1 MPQWDLLNA
10 RMTIKTFPGGS
21 KSRINAAGVAV
32 RAGQATP
39 DDLRAIEEWRSA
51 HTAVINTF
59 QALLRNR
66 AKAVGAEVA
75 QRLKRKATIFDK
87 LMRQPRMELS
97 RMDDVAGCRII
108 FPDIFAL
115 TEFRNSLH
123 GARFAHVLR
132 NDPDKYNYIKHPKLD
147 GYRGIHDIYS
157 YQVNSD
163 EGRHLQGLNI
173 ELQYRTLIQHTWSTT
188 VEILSYITGHDP
200 KYHRG
205 DQRYVEAMALASEMF
220 ARAYE
225 GKRGTFPGLPD
236 QEVARNFHAL
246 DEQLGLLLRLKALQ
260 VADES
265 KGSANRHFILMR
277 GTGWHNYLTVSNYAT
292 DEAAKRELFRLE
304 QAYPNADI
312 VYVTGETTDAVRL
325 AYKNYFDDAVEFLEK
340 VTSATR
346 ELGIIPPVLG

>member
-1 MPQWDLLNA
+1 
-10 RMTIKTFPGGS
+10 MTKRTFPGGS

-32 RAGQATP
+32 RAGLATS
-39 DDLRAIEEWRSA
+39 DDLLAIEEWRSA

-59 QALLRNR
+59 QALLRSR
-66 AKAVGAEVA
+66 AKAVGAEVV

-87 LMRQPRMELS
+87 LTRHAGMELS

-108 FPDIFAL
+108 FRDVASL
-115 TEFRNSLH
+115 TEFRDSLH
-123 GARFAHVLR
+123 RARFAHVLR
-132 NDPDKYNYIKHPKLD
+132 NDPDKYDYIKRPKLD

-163 EGRHLQGLNI
+163 EGRHLKGLNI

-188 VEILSYITGHDP
+188 VEILSHITGHDP

-205 DQRYVEAMALASEMF
+205 DRRYVEAMALASEML
-220 ARAYE
+220 ARAFE
-225 GKRGTFPGLPD
+225 GKKGPCPGLPD
-236 QEVARNFHAL
+236 QEVARYFHAL

-260 VADES
+260 VADKS
-265 KGSANRHFILMR
+265 KGSTNRHFILMR
-277 GTGWHNYLTVSNYAT
+277 GTGWQGYLSVSNYAT
-292 DEAAKRELFRLE
+292 AEVAKRELFRLE

-340 VTSATR
+340 LTLATR